1 MVNGWAKINSDEFS
15 SLTVSQFSDVEVT
28 LDAVRLKMVVRTLL
42 QLGVLVRTEY
52 FQVENKV
59 QVSDTIYMSALNF
72 LKAGTN
78 GLKKHIWE
86 PHGGK
91 SSTEFMKK
99 HLHYLQGCLLIFR
112 LGEFLKNQICQ
123 GSWGSKAH
131 FEVVSGVF
139 EFYRGGGTTLC
150 FCTMVKTY
158 KPTAPIKQSKDLL

>member
-78 GLKKHIWE
+78 GLKKHI
-86 PHGGK
+86 
-91 SSTEFMKK
+91 
-99 HLHYLQGCLLIFR
+99 
-112 LGEFLKNQICQ
+112 
-123 GSWGSKAH
+123 
-131 FEVVSGVF
+131 
-139 EFYRGGGTTLC
+139 
-150 FCTMVKTY
+150 
-158 KPTAPIKQSKDLL
+158 